1 MIFFPCAELA
11 LIRGQITG
19 MKSIPQCDGLSRA
32 INTTVQMWRSRRRKE
47 WQERICRIEGRV
59 WMIAHLPL
67 LLGRTVGYV
76 SILCTKKTMPIRVL
90 GLLALSGKFR
100 NGL

>member
-32 INTTVQMWRSRRRKE
+32 INTTVQMWRSRRRSS
-47 WQERICRIEGRV
+47 GRRRF
-59 WMIAHLPL
+59 AEL
-67 LLGRTVGYV
+67 REE
-76 SILCTKKTMPIRVL
+76 
-90 GLLALSGKFR
+90 SG
-100 NGL
+100 